1 MLPAVLGLTAALF
14 ARFIM
19 GYKRRVLKRL
29 KLHSTLHDD
38 VLDKMGDGLNDG
50 IGDQISKINHFGGKV
65 ANIFSSPKKNAKKV
79 HPLPETNHG
88 LQEKAVGPTSGPEVT
103 EKDDVPMARDPRG
116 EDGEGVVV
124 PVAKE
129 VTELSQEEQSLLGTI
144 NGFRYLQWSDVCASA
159 MCIMLIMT
167 HNSITVHVFGM
178 FECEYVGASADSLYV
193 VSDLTMKCWDT
204 THTFWALT
212 VAVPA
217 LVLWVFGTPIMGAT
231 LLYVNR
237 VAIKRALVNWHDD
250 GDEGEV
256 RAIRIKFAYLFRA
269 YEKVRSFSVSVCLS
283 MSEYAYACQCMNVY
297 VCVCVGVYAFVCVCV
312 CGFSLRPSAK
322 CTHTCRTIF
331 TGR

>member
-38 VLDKMGDGLNDG
+38 VLDKMGDRLNDG

-65 ANIFSSPKKNAKKV
+65 ASIFSSPKKNAKKV
-79 HPLPETNHG
+79 HPLPETNPG
-88 LQEKAVGPTSGPEVT
+88 LQGKAEVT
-103 EKDDVPMARDPRG
+103 ETDDAPIGPIRDPRG

-124 PVAKE
+124 PMAKE
-129 VTELSQEEQSLLGTI
+129 VPELSQEEQSLLGTI
-144 NGFRYLQWSDVCASA
+144 NAFRYLQWSDVCASA

-178 FECEYVGASADSLYV
+178 FECVYVGARADSLYV

-237 VAIKRALVNWHDD
+237 VAIKRALVDWQDD
-250 GDEGEV
+250 GEEGEV

-269 YEKVRSFSVSVCLS
+269 YEKVRIFVLVFVCLYVSIHLRVSV
-283 MSEYAYACQCMNVY
+283 
-297 VCVCVGVYAFVCVCV
+297 
-312 CGFSLRPSAK
+312 
-322 CTHTCRTIF
+322 
-331 TGR
+331 